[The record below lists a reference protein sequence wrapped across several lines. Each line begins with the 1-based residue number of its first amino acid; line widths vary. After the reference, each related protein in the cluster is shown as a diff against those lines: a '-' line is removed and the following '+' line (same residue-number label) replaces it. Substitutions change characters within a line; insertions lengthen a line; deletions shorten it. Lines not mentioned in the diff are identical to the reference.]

1 MKEYLNILL
10 LSFMLVPFFY
20 ISSFAVLQDEERN
33 IPIVVTTQWLKEH
46 FNDENLVVLH
56 VAQNRR
62 DYTKGHIPGARFL
75 WHGWMA
81 MSNPELSYEVLSV
94 NELDA
99 KIEELGISNESK
111 IVLCGVGGNVSP
123 TARMFITFEYLGMG
137 NRTAILD
144 GGYEAWKAEGNA
156 GSIEVPKVERSTF
169 IPRLQPDIFVNAD
182 WVNSYVSDSAMTI
195 IDARAPQFYQSTTG
209 GAQRA
214 GHVPGAKNIYFS
226 TLVDSTNKLLNEP
239 KLKEMFLTAGVKP
252 QTEVTAYCHV
262 GQTASMV
269 YFVARYLGYK
279 AHLFDG
285 SFEDWSG
292 RDDLPVEISPKAD
305 STK

>member
-1 MKEYLNILL
+1 MTRLQIFNVLL
-10 LSFMLVPFFY
+10 LLLFS
-20 ISSFAVLQDEERN
+20 VLSRGMAREDERS
-33 IPIVVTTQWLKEH
+33 IPIVVTAQWMKEH
-46 FNDENLVVLH
+46 QHDENLVVLH

-81 MSNPELSYEVLSV
+81 MSNPDLSYEVLPV
-94 NELDA
+94 EELDA
-99 KIEELGISNESK
+99 KVEELGISNSSR
-111 IVLCGVGGNVSP
+111 IILCGVGGNVSP

-137 NRTAILD
+137 NQTAILD
-144 GGYEAWKAEGNA
+144 GGFEAWKAEGNPV
-156 GSIEVPKVERSTF
+156 STEVPNVERGSFT
-169 IPRLQPDIFVNAD
+169 PHLQPDIFVNAD
-182 WVNSYVSDSAMTI
+182 WVNRYVNDSAMTI
-195 IDARAPQFYQSTTG
+195 VDARAPQFYLSTTG
-209 GAQRA
+209 GTQRA
-214 GHVPGAKNIYFS
+214 GHVPGAKNVYYS
-226 TLVDSTNKLLNEP
+226 TLVDSTNKLLNEQ
-239 KLKEMFLTAGVKP
+239 KLKELFLTAGVKP

-292 RDDLPVEISPKAD
+292 RDDLPVEISPKPD